1 MVANLP
7 SMSEI
12 WECYECKLSL
22 FMKDVLIV

>member
-12 WECYECKLSL
+12 SECYEYKLSL
-22 FMKDVLIV
+22 FMKDVLIF